1 MVKLQHL
8 KNTGISAL
16 RYPEGHQVSYWDWEF
31 PYHEPYQ
38 DIWSPRYESTL
49 TPEKR
54 AELKE
59 KYKHRM
65 LIDDY
70 FEICKEANIEPVI
83 GINMFLGWKHDR
95 KEESIQKA
103 VKLVEHCLQIDPT
116 ITYFFLDNEVGHQ
129 PEKNNHVP
137 IENYIKLIPA
147 YSKAIKAVHPGYSDR
162 TARLNNL
169 KNELSLITPAPFFT
183 PPFYARIGLQPTSWT
198 VLLCLLMP

>member
-137 IENYIKLIPA
+137 KNKSIIDKLSRKITETYPH
-147 YSKAIKAVHPGYSDR
+147 Y
-162 TARLNNL
+162 
-169 KNELSLITPAPFFT
+169 KNGE
-183 PPFYARIGLQPTSWT
+183 Q
-198 VLLCLLMP
+198 